1 MPVNDF
7 KKFYHGY
14 CIVSTRIIIHFMI
27 YLIIQSGKLQIP
39 SGFDNNVYQLKKSIA
54 QVTSVGDLS
63 DRTSNKSLI
72 MNKIKIYCL

>member
-1 MPVNDF
+1 
-7 KKFYHGY
+7 
-14 CIVSTRIIIHFMI
+14 MI

-39 SGFDNNVYQLKKSIA
+39 SGFDNNVYQLKKSVE